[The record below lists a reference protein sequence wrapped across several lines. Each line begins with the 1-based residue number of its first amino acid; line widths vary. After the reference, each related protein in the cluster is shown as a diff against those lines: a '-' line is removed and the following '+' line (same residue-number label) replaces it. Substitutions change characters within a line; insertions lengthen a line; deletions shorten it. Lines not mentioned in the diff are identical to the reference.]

1 MASTNCSAN
10 NLHEDI
16 QTTREKHGRSVY
28 WSQRRWSGACPC
40 PSRPRPTGDWGERHD
55 ACCGAACL
63 LIPGN
68 YSQRSAFFFSHRISH
83 AAAFACGRGSLSRA
97 SARHR
102 TAARDATWP
111 HLHLLHRSIRRR
123 RGHTWTWFLRGYLA
137 SAGSIASPVRTAYV
151 GRGVVVG
158 RGRAYGLTL
167 TEACFFSP
175 IEYHKDTRRGVCVP
189 PCVRTAHPGPIGAA
203 GHVR

>member
-1 MASTNCSAN
+1 MSMPV
-10 NLHEDI
+10 
-16 QTTREKHGRSVY
+16 QTAPDGRLGRETRRLL
-28 WSQRRWSGACPC
+28 RCCLPAD
-40 PSRPRPTGDWGERHD
+40 PRKLQSEIRF
-55 ACCGAACL
+55 
-63 LIPGN
+63 
-68 YSQRSAFFFSHRISH
+68 FFFSHRISH